1 MERTKGRAR
10 KRGAAKRRIDDADL
24 VDGERPAKRAASESV
39 ATQRQTS
46 VDDTIALMDPALLAD
61 HFAKCIRKALPNSS
75 AIELEES
82 YLPTKS
88 FHNTTTF
95 EQPRTGPNLP
105 AFLEHFSKIDKAKL
119 SASEE
124 KGSPHTI
131 IVTSSGIRT
140 ADLTRDLR
148 GLNTEKSKVAKL
160 IAKHMKLKDNIEY
173 MQKTNVG
180 IAVGTPMR
188 IKDLIDADAIRTDRI
203 QMVVVDG
210 SYRDEK
216 KRTIFEMD
224 DLFRPLMVLLNL
236 DRLRQRYGAEGQA
249 DILVF

>member
-1 MERTKGRAR
+1 MDKTKGRAR
-10 KRGAAKRRIDDADL
+10 ERGGTKRKPDDAEL
-24 VDGERPAKRAASESV
+24 VDGERAVKRSAAESV

-46 VDDTIALMDPALLAD
+46 IDETIALMDPALLAD
-61 HFAKCIRKALPNSS
+61 HFAKCIKKALPNSS
-75 AIELEES
+75 AIELDES

-88 FHNTTTF
+88 FRNTTAF
-95 EQPRTGPNLP
+95 EQPRTGSNLP
-105 AFLEHFSKIDKAKL
+105 AFLEQFSNTGKAEL

-131 IVTSSGIRT
+131 IITSSGIRT

-148 GLNTEKSKVAKL
+148 VFNTEKSKVAKL

-188 IKDLIDADAIRTDRI
+188 VKDLIDADALRTDHL
-203 QMVVVDG
+203 QMIVVDG

-224 DLFRPLMVLLNL
+224 DLFRPLMLLLNL
-236 DRLRQRYGAEGQA
+236 DRLRQRYGAEGKA
-249 DILVF
+249 NILVF